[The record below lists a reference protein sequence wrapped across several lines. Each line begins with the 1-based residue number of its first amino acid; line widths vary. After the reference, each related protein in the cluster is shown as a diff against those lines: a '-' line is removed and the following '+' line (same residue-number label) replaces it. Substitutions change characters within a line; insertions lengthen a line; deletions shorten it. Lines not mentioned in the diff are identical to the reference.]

1 VSVGVAGTFRYV
13 TLALLCLFS
22 FPAYSDA
29 EVQVEADA
37 AVIRISAQIAT
48 KVNRKT
54 AWQVLSDYNHW
65 AEFIPDMLVSRIVS
79 QPGEPLLVEQR
90 GRIPWLPA
98 FPLVVIA
105 QVQETP
111 YKGLTF
117 QRIAGNIKALDG
129 EWRIQGRSHVH
140 LIYHSTV
147 EPGFP
152 LPPQMSIE
160 IFRNDAKNRLEAM
173 AREME
178 RRADADR

>member
-1 VSVGVAGTFRYV
+1 MGRTLRHLA
-13 TLALLCLFS
+13 LALLWPLS
-22 FPAYSDA
+22 YPAYADA
-29 EVQVEADA
+29 EVKVEADA
-37 AVIRISAQIAT
+37 TVIRISAEIAT
-48 KVNRKT
+48 SVNRKT

-65 AEFIPDMLVSRIVS
+65 AEFVPDMLVSRVVS

-105 QVQETP
+105 QVEENP
-111 YKGLTF
+111 YKGLRF
-117 QRIAGNIKALDG
+117 QRVAGNIKRLEG
-129 EWRIQGRSHVH
+129 EWRIQGRSHVR

-152 LPPQMSIE
+152 LPPQMSID

-173 AREME
+173 SREME
-178 RRADADR
+178 RRADAAR